1 MKEYNSEIA
10 RWKKCIGPGMEKGH
24 RDSISSPGP
33 LFSPNHQVF
42 NNPEALQTVPF
53 GFLWGHTYIG
63 IID

>member
-1 MKEYNSEIA
+1 
-10 RWKKCIGPGMEKGH
+10 MEKGH

-42 NNPEALQTVPF
+42 NSPEALQTVPF